1 MSEQTLPEPV
11 RDLLAAIVE
20 ALDVPLADRL
30 ADDDT
35 ANRLMRERASNARI
49 IAGSALTSPDLSDVK
64 RAAEQLLGWTADSPV
79 TYTSWQARTKQA
91 AAEEDQLLAGRS
103 EGQ

>member
-20 ALDVPLADRL
+20 ALTVPLADQA

-49 IAGSALTSPDLSDVK
+49 IANSALTSPSLSDIA
-64 RAAEQLLGWTADSPV
+64 RAAGQLCGWTADSPV
-79 TYTSWQARTKQA
+79 TYRPYQARTPQTVTLPTG
-91 AAEEDQLLAGRS
+91 EDQ
-103 EGQ
+103 